1 MSHDDSWLG
10 KRKKRKGKE
19 KEREKRGTIARKE
32 EEEAFLE
39 RLCGSR
45 RMRAPPRDP
54 YNISRYHR
62 VPWDVPMASHA
73 YAQEENEP

>member
-1 MSHDDSWLG
+1 MIVGLE
-10 KRKKRKGKE
+10 KERKE
-19 KEREKRGTIARKE
+19 KERKKREKKRGTIARKE

-62 VPWDVPMASHA
+62 R
-73 YAQEENEP
+73 

>member
-1 MSHDDSWLG
+1 M
-10 KRKKRKGKE
+10 
-19 KEREKRGTIARKE
+19 IARK
-32 EEEAFLE
+32 EAFLE

-62 VPWDVPMASHA
+62 VTADNTVLRRVPRDVPMASHA